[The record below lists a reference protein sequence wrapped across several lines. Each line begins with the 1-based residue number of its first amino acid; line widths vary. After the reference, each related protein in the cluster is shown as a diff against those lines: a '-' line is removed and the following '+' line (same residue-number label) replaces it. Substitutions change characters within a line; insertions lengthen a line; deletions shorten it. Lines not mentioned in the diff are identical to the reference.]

1 MLELPKVPEILKGF
15 QMFYIEGHF
24 PVQCPCCRAF
34 FFYPDGEVIHDPH
47 QLALPELPELPLAEP
62 KLNEEQVRE
71 IHAEVAEEEGG
82 DS

>member
-47 QLALPELPELPLAEP
+47 QLALPLAEP

-71 IHAEVAEEEGG
+71 IHAEVAEEGG